1 MRRSG
6 GLMDEFSLQPELGV
20 DIMKQSDTRNK
31 QIELWD
37 NAAFAYIAS
46 RVKDESFRKK
56 IQAILKRVPAKRGAK
71 PRNDISPFAFY
82 HLLLVEKAT
91 FNSKTILE
99 AIEKHCQIRNL
110 PSDSVDRL
118 LTKFDEG
125 RRRARKKRG
134 NSE

>member
-6 GLMDEFSLQPELGV
+6 GLMDDFSLQPELGS
-20 DIMKQSDTRNK
+20 DIMKQLDVRNK

-37 NAAFAYIAS
+37 NAALAYIAS
-46 RVKDESFRKK
+46 RVRDESFRKK
-56 IQAILKRVPAKRGAK
+56 IQAILKRVSAKRGAK

-82 HLLLVEKAT
+82 HLLLAEKVT

-99 AIEKHCQIRNL
+99 TIEKHCHIRNL

-125 RRRARKKRG
+125 RRQAKKAG
-134 NSE
+134 

>member
-1 MRRSG
+1 
-6 GLMDEFSLQPELGV
+6 MDDFSLQPELGS
-20 DIMKQSDTRNK
+20 DIMKQLDVRNK

-37 NAAFAYIAS
+37 NAALAYIAS
-46 RVKDESFRKK
+46 RVRDESFRKK
-56 IQAILKRVPAKRGAK
+56 IQAILKRVSAKRGAK

-82 HLLLVEKAT
+82 HLLLAEKVT

-99 AIEKHCQIRNL
+99 TIEKHCHIRNL

-125 RRRARKKRG
+125 RRQAKKAG
-134 NSE
+134 

>member
-6 GLMDEFSLQPELGV
+6 GLMDDFSLQPELGS
-20 DIMKQSDTRNK
+20 DIMRQLDVRNK
-31 QIELWD
+31 QVELWD
-37 NAAFAYIAS
+37 NAALAYIAS
-46 RVKDESFRKK
+46 RVRDESFRKK

-82 HLLLVEKAT
+82 HLLLAEKAT

-99 AIEKHCQIRNL
+99 AIEKHCLIRNL

-125 RRRARKKRG
+125 RRRAKIKRV

>member
-6 GLMDEFSLQPELGV
+6 GLMDDFSLQPELGS
-20 DIMKQSDTRNK
+20 DIMKQLDVRNK
-31 QIELWD
+31 QIELGD
-37 NAAFAYIAS
+37 NAALAYIAS
-46 RVKDESFRKK
+46 RVRDESFRKK
-56 IQAILKRVPAKRGAK
+56 IQAILKRVSAKRGAK

-82 HLLLVEKAT
+82 HLLLAEKVT

-99 AIEKHCQIRNL
+99 TIEKHCHIRNL

-125 RRRARKKRG
+125 RRQAKKAG
-134 NSE
+134 